1 MILVVLRK
9 GELVMKRR
17 SAVMFFLA
25 VGICLGGVL
34 LQNTAEAASK
44 IKIDKNHF
52 PDKIFREYVKE
63 FDKNKDGSLCEGKK
77 SCEKNGIG

>member
-1 MILVVLRK
+1 MDVSKV
-9 GELVMKRR
+9 
-17 SAVMFFLA
+17 
-25 VGICLGGVL
+25 
-34 LQNTAEAASK
+34 ASK
-44 IKIDKNHF
+44 VKIDKKHF